1 MNPLRC
7 DEIKNSLVEYLE
19 FELPLTNR
27 EHFYEHLVHC
37 AQCRSVHDELKQI
50 LTDVKNIDVV
60 YPSQA
65 FWDGLPGSV
74 LDEVKHQRSTLPQ
87 ATTEDVPSSN
97 IESNTVSYD
106 DNKVIV
112 FSKIRSRKLNDSI
125 LRSEQLSED
134 GTKQVSPFNEK
145 HAAAKHWPRVVLS
158 IAAAVLIGIVTTF
171 SLLEKEAIIQ
181 DSVGFQAKI
190 QTEQSLADLA
200 RKIAPLSQPGN
211 QFGFTSQDIL
221 FNEFAIGS
229 MFSEAKAYAKAW
241 RAVELKTH
249 LALLKTALLNETSPQ
264 HTIINAIDHLQSE
277 FESKSDFIIAN
288 QELTRLLNKYAEI
301 IKEQDDK
308 RYNLVKAGAWTF
320 DYALAVVAQDEVRVK
335 QRNQL
340 AELAVVLQING
351 VPPGVIK
358 SLNKIQGVVNQST
371 ITSRDYQQILDEVEN
386 IRSLLG

>member
-27 EHFYEHLVHC
+27 EHFSEHLVHC

-50 LTDVKNIDVV
+50 LADVKSIDVV

-65 FWDGLPGSV
+65 FWEGLPGSV
-74 LDEVKHQRSTLPQ
+74 LDEVKYQRSTLSQ
-87 ATTEDVPSSN
+87 TTIEDVPFSN
-97 IESNTVSYD
+97 IENNTVSYD

-125 LRSEQLSED
+125 LRSEQHAED
-134 GTKQVSPFNEK
+134 NIKPGSLFNEK
-145 HAAAKHWPRVVLS
+145 HAAAKHWPKIALS
-158 IAAAVLIGIVTTF
+158 IAAAVLMGIVTTF
-171 SLLEKEAIIQ
+171 SLLEKEAIIH

-200 RKIAPLSQPGN
+200 RKIAPLSQSGN
-211 QFGFTSQDIL
+211 QFGFTSQNVV

-229 MFSEAKAYAKAW
+229 MFSEVKAYAKAW

-249 LALLKTALLNETSPQ
+249 LALLKTALLNEASPQ
-264 HTIINAIDHLQSE
+264 RDVIDGVDQLQSE
-277 FESKSDFIIAN
+277 LKSQTNFINVN
-288 QELTRLLNKYAEI
+288 QALTRLLNEYAET
-301 IKEQDDK
+301 IKVQDDK
-308 RYNLVKAGAWTF
+308 RYNLVKAGAWMF
-320 DYALAVVAQDEVRVK
+320 DYALAVVAQDEASVK

-340 AELAVVLQING
+340 AELAVALQING

-358 SLNKIQGVVNQST
+358 SLNKIQGLVNQST
-371 ITSRDYQQILDEVEN
+371 ITNKDYQQILDEVEN